1 MSELKRQEP
10 LVDEATV
17 LEYLARYPEFFQRHA
32 AMLDRIRIPHERKGT
47 VSLVERQLDD
57 SASASNSWSRRS
69 PS

>member
-32 AMLDRIRIPHERKGT
+32 AMLDRIRMNAKAR
-47 VSLVERQLDD
+47 SLWLNARWTGSG
-57 SASASNSWSRRS
+57 SASSSWSRRS